1 MYLLAVERHEA
12 NERDKVRVGGLL
24 LQPGVHLAGQLA
36 RQNLHQR
43 LGRQLPHAVVL
54 DRAAGQVC
62 SIVKLSF
69 DISSFGKPLPQ
80 SFGCLQSIV
89 LLRKNISSV
98 NLEL

>member
-1 MYLLAVERHEA
+1 MYLYLLAVERHEA

-69 DISSFGKPLPQ
+69 DISSF
-80 SFGCLQSIV
+80 LQSIV
-89 LLRKNISSV
+89 LLKKGISSE
-98 NLEL
+98 NLEI